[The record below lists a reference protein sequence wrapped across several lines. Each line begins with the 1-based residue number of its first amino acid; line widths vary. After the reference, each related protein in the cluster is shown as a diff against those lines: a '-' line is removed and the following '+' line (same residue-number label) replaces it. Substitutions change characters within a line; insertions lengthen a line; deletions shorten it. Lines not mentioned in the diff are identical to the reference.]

1 MDCNDEGDQYWS
13 DETSSMCIECS
24 PRSRCAEGVCLG
36 NSKGRGCVECSDGF
50 FNMGKRCLECPEG
63 SSQAVQLVLVLLG
76 GAAVM
81 FALWKVS
88 EADAGED
95 SEEGEGNLEVE
106 NVQEDFEM
114 LDGDIIG
121 TAKSAVASTK
131 SLVAALPPGL
141 SNTAIVSS
149 IAIGNIFN
157 ISFLYTLPGIPFPE
171 ALQDFGTWLS
181 STFAFDLGSA
191 GSPEC
196 ATAVDPEDLFVIKFF
211 LTNVAFI
218 IMCLLLTAPQATVCF
233 RESDHRTLHSI
244 NARTAAYTLALP
256 ALTRAWVKMV
266 DCTDG
271 ELDGAFTRKRL
282 PAPTC
287 GNFEVLLCSETREL
301 TQLLETDSASR
312 K

>member
-1 MDCNDEGDQYWS
+1 MECN
-13 DETSSMCIECS
+13 
-24 PRSRCAEGVCLG
+24 
-36 NSKGRGCVECSDGF
+36 DGF

-88 EADAGED
+88 EADATKD
-95 SEEGEGNLEVE
+95 SEDEEKEIMEVE
-106 NVQEDFEM
+106 NTQEDYEM
-114 LDGDIIG
+114 LHGDIIG
-121 TAKSAVASTK
+121 NAKAAVASTK

-157 ISFLYTLPGIPFPE
+157 ISFLYTLSGIPFPE
-171 ALQDFGTWLS
+171 ALRDFGTWLS

-196 ATAVDPEDLFVIKFF
+196 AVAVDPEDLFVIKFF
-211 LTNVAFI
+211 LTNVAFL
-218 IMCLLLTAPQATVCF
+218 IMCLLLTVPQATVCF

-271 ELDGAFTRKRL
+271 ELDGAFTHKARPRPCVETL
-282 PAPTC
+282 M
-287 GNFEVLLCSETREL
+287 LLCSETREL
-301 TQLLETDSASR
+301 TQLLEMDSASW

>member
-1 MDCNDEGDQYWS
+1 
-13 DETSSMCIECS
+13 
-24 PRSRCAEGVCLG
+24 V
-36 NSKGRGCVECSDGF
+36 KCSDGF

-81 FALWKVS
+81 VALWKVS

-95 SEEGEGNLEVE
+95 SEEGDTILEVE
-106 NVQEDFEM
+106 NTQEDFEM
-114 LDGDIIG
+114 LQGDVIG

-131 SLVAALPPGL
+131 GLVAALPPGL
-141 SNTAIVSS
+141 SNIAIVSS

-171 ALQDFGTWLS
+171 TLQDFGSWLS
-181 STFAFDLGSA
+181 SAFAFDLGSA

-196 ATAVDPEDLFVIKFF
+196 AVAVESEELFVIKFF
-211 LTNVAFI
+211 LTNGAFLL
-218 IMCLLLTAPQATVCF
+218 MCMALTLPQATACF
-233 RESDHRTLHSI
+233 RELDHRTLHSI

-271 ELDGAFTRKRL
+271 ELDGAFTHKHTHT
-282 PAPTC
+282 PAC
-287 GNFEVLLCSETREL
+287 VYFRVEMLLCSETSVIRKL
-301 TQLLETDSASR
+301 TQLFETDSASW